1 MRSQELDSGY
11 RRRVTALENLPTLR
25 GACVGQSVVLW
36 STSEVA
42 MDDANRGR
50 DGLER
55 DRIVWVGKESCAS
68 GSVKATTSHCGFVG
82 VVLDVGIGVHRGS
95 RHERRWRKRHG
106 WGGAQRGQGGVTITT
121 ITPVESNI
129 NNLDLIYMRFDQI
142 NKCSMLES
150 N

>member
-55 DRIVWVGKESCAS
+55 DRFVWVGEEGCTS
-68 GSVKATTSHCGFVG
+68 GSVKTTTSHCGFVG
-82 VVLDVGIGVHRGS
+82 VLLDFGIGVHRGS
-95 RHERRWRKRHG
+95 RHERHWRRRHALG
-106 WGGAQRGQGGVTITT
+106 GGVTITT